1 MKRKLVII
9 TNESF
14 GYDNDQF
21 FCDNIDLKSIPEG
34 LEEKFDIEVI
44 GRSSKI
50 SRTKKVDIKKIK
62 IGRNI
67 LTYLLNIFKSLKN
80 KDSKYLI
87 ISVSPYTFLASLIL
101 KIFLRKHF
109 IYLRSDG
116 FKEYRSILGFFGP
129 MIYGLMFYI
138 TLSYASLISCRR
150 HLLRN
155 RKGELVNQCR
165 LN

>member
-62 IGRNI
+62 IGSNI

-116 FKEYRSILGFFGP
+116 FKEYRSILGF
-129 MIYGLMFYI
+129 LD
-138 TLSYASLISCRR
+138 L
-150 HLLRN
+150 
-155 RKGELVNQCR
+155 
-165 LN
+165 